1 MAEAPTRRP
10 DAVRWLL
17 AGSAVFWGVMNV
29 LLWQEEY
36 GARRSSNAVPASAVW
51 EKVLTAADRSVL
63 GIRRDGRTIGTLE
76 WTPSVLENAR
86 TNAGLEIEG
95 LVDATTGYHVQAV
108 LRFFTGDHGLGRL
121 LVQGGADF
129 GEDHA
134 WRSLD
139 VRVDQR
145 PRVWNLRAD
154 AVSGEVVLLAEEGR
168 RRMEQRFQARDL
180 SSVSGLL
187 GPLAPLLPSG
197 LGATGGNAA
206 GNPGGHAEAAP
217 AWLEK
222 NLRVDAAQAWMKV
235 GRSRVRVYKV
245 TGRFGG
251 TVEATAYVSRAG
263 EILKVQLPDNIQLVS
278 DALAGL

>member
-1 MAEAPTRRP
+1 MPEETVRRP
-10 DAVRWLL
+10 NRMGWLL
-17 AGSAVFWGVMNV
+17 VGSAVFWGVMNV

-36 GARRSSNAVPASAVW
+36 GARRSSNSVPTSAVW
-51 EKVLTAADRSVL
+51 EKILSAADRSVL

-86 TNAGLEIEG
+86 TNTGIEIEG
-95 LVDATTGYHVQAV
+95 LVDAATGYHIQTV
-108 LRFFTGDHGLGRL
+108 LRFFAGDPGLGRL

-129 GEDHA
+129 GEDLA
-134 WRSLD
+134 WRNLE

-145 PRVWNLRAD
+145 PRIWNLRAD
-154 AVSGEVVLLAEEGR
+154 AGSGEVVLEMEEGR

-180 SSVSGLL
+180 STVSGLL

-197 LGATGGNAA
+197 LGSA
-206 GNPGGHAEAAP
+206 GIASAPGRAP
-217 AWLEK
+217 EWLER

-235 GRSRVRVYKV
+235 GSSRLRVYKV

-251 TVEATAYVSRAG
+251 SVEATAYVSRAG
-263 EILKVQLPDNIQLVS
+263 EILKVQLPDNIQLVN
-278 DALAGL
+278 DALATP